1 MKSLVFILFF
11 MTMQFAIAQDIEL
24 SWNAGEKLK
33 WSDFKATPDRSHPY
47 AAITYS
53 GMSYGFSADVVNGEV
68 SVDYKINCFF
78 VSNKS
83 WVKRRYLGD
92 VELLKHEQLHFDI
105 TELFTRKFRKELS
118 TMNFSEKVKSEIKV
132 VYQRITNEK
141 VSVQK
146 QYDLETD
153 HSKNEQAQ
161 KAWQLKI
168 DSELQK
174 LLEFASK

>member
-24 SWNAGEKLK
+24 SWNAGEKPK

>member
-1 MKSLVFILFF
+1 MKNLIFILFF
-11 MTMQFAIAQDIEL
+11 ISMQCAVAQDIEL
-24 SWNAGEKLK
+24 SWDAGEKLK

-68 SVDYKINCFF
+68 YVNYKVNCFF
-78 VSNKS
+78 VANKS

-92 VELLKHEQLHFDI
+92 AELLKHEQLHFDI

-118 TMNFSEKVKSEIKV
+118 TMNFTENVKSEIKTA
-132 VYQRITNEK
+132 YKRLTSEK
-141 VSVQK
+141 VLLQE
-146 QYDLETD
+146 QYDSETD

-161 KAWQLKI
+161 KTWQLKI

-174 LLEFASK
+174 LLKFASK

>member
-24 SWNAGEKLK
+24 SWNACEKLK

>member
-1 MKSLVFILFF
+1 MKRLVFILFIIS
-11 MTMQFAIAQDIEL
+11 MQFTVAQDVEL
-24 SWNAGEKLK
+24 SWNADKKLK

-53 GMSYGFSADVVNGEV
+53 GMSYGFSADVINGEV

-118 TMNFSEKVKSEIKV
+118 AMSFSEKVKSEIKA
-132 VYQRITNEK
+132 VYKKLTDEK

-146 QYDLETD
+146 RYDSETD

-161 KAWQLKI
+161 KAWQVKI
-168 DSELQK
+168 DNELQK